1 MKAFLRQNLMIV
13 VSIALPLLVVIFFA
27 LASLLPSLYSN
38 PPQHDLLLSLQ
49 ERSSAKTSHFRFSL
63 MVRDERLVARVAGT
77 EAGNY
82 SYNPRLFRYDHESG
96 EVTEVSIP
104 VPENA
109 DALEDGFEFAIPGL
123 VETRVSDSLQA
134 PDGYE
139 FRGRSRG
146 GGLLTEMFG
155 GSRNRT
161 DVSIA
166 RDGAVFRVRLPTAD
180 YWYSDVRFVGW
191 VLE

>member
-1 MKAFLRQNLMIV
+1 MKAFLRKNLMIV

-27 LASLLPSLYSN
+27 LASLLPGLYTH
-38 PPQHDLLLSLQ
+38 PPEHDLLLSLQ
-49 ERSSAKTSHFRFSL
+49 ERSSAKSSSFRISL
-63 MVRDERLVARVAGT
+63 MVRDEQLVARVAET
-77 EAGNY
+77 DAGNY
-82 SYNPRLFRYDHESG
+82 AYNPRLFRYDHETGIVS
-96 EVTEVSIP
+96 EVDIP
-104 VPENA
+104 VA
-109 DALEDGFEFAIPGL
+109 DDAEDLEKDFEFAIPDL
-123 VETRVSDSLQA
+123 VGSKVSDSLRA

-166 RDGAVFRVRLPTAD
+166 KNGAVFRVRLPTSD
-180 YWYSDVRFVGW
+180 FWYNDVRFVGW
-191 VLE
+191 VVD

>member
-1 MKAFLRQNLMIV
+1 MKAFLRKNLMIV
-13 VSIALPLLVVIFFA
+13 VSIALPLLVVILFA
-27 LASLLPSLYSN
+27 LASLLPGWYST
-38 PPQHDLLLSLQ
+38 PPEHDLLLSLQ
-49 ERSSAKTSHFRFSL
+49 ERSSAKTSSYRISL
-63 MVRDERLVARVAGT
+63 MVRDERLIARVAKS

-82 SYNPRLFRYDHESG
+82 DHNPRLFRYDRATG
-96 EVTEVSIP
+96 AVTEITIP
-104 VPENA
+104 VPEHA
-109 DALEDGFEFAIPGL
+109 DDLEDGVELAIPL
-123 VETRVSDSLQA
+123 LAETRISDSLRA

-161 DVSIA
+161 NVSIA
-166 RDGAVFRVRLPTAD
+166 RDGAVFRVRLPTSD

-191 VLE
+191 VIE